1 MNKYNLLFKV
11 LIIYFAIQTNFAF
24 SSMQNKIVANVG
36 DEIISSFELK
46 NKIKSLLFLS
56 NQSFNQEN
64 INKAKNKAVQ
74 LLIDKKLKNGELKK
88 FEVKATTDGE
98 VNEYLNNVSSKY
110 NTNIQGLK
118 KIFKNNNIDFEL
130 YEEEIRIEFM
140 WQKFIFNLYKNQIN
154 LNNDEIDEELK
165 SIVQNK
171 KNIDEYKLAEIEIFS
186 KDNQSNKSEIQDIK
200 NKINEIGFENTATKF
215 SISSSALNGGDLG
228 WISSKSLSNKIYKIV
243 KKMSL
248 GDISEPLFQSN
259 TVLFIKLI
267 DKRSLKSSD
276 INLDDLKQKIINSKK
291 NELLI
296 LFSNNHLSKI
306 KNNALIQIKYE

>member
-24 SSMQNKIVANVG
+24 SSMQNKIVAHVE
-36 DEIISSFELK
+36 DQIITSFEVK

-56 NQSFNQEN
+56 NQSLSQEN
-64 INKAKNKAVQ
+64 INKAKQKAIQ
-74 LLIDKKLKNGELKK
+74 LLIDQKLKNGELKK

-98 VNEYLNNVSSKY
+98 VNNYLNNVSSKY
-110 NTNIQGLK
+110 NTNVQGLK
-118 KIFKNNNIDFEL
+118 KLLKNNDIDFEL
-130 YEEEIRIEFM
+130 YEEEIKIEFM
-140 WQKFIFNLYKNQIN
+140 WQQFIFNLYKNKIK
-154 LNNDEIDEELK
+154 LNNNEIDEELK

-186 KDNQSNKSEIQDIK
+186 KDNQNNKSEIQNIK
-200 NKINEIGFENTATKF
+200 NNINAVGFENTAVKF
-215 SISSSALNGGDLG
+215 SISSSALDGGDLG
-228 WISSKSLSNKIYKIV
+228 WINSQSLSNKIYKIV

-248 GDISEPLFQSN
+248 GDVSEPLFQSN
-259 TVLFIKLI
+259 TILFLKLV

-276 INLDDLKQKIINSKK
+276 INLNNLKQKIINSKK
-291 NELLI
+291 NELLS

-306 KNNALIQIKYE
+306 RNNALIQIKYE

>member
-11 LIIYFAIQTNFAF
+11 LIIYFTIQTNFAF
-24 SSMQNKIVANVG
+24 SSMQNKIVVNVG
-36 DEIISSFELK
+36 DQIISSFELK

-56 NQSFNQEN
+56 NQSLSQEN
-64 INKAKNKAVQ
+64 INKAKQKAIQ
-74 LLIDKKLKNGELKK
+74 LLIDQKLKNGELKK
-88 FEVKATTDGE
+88 FEVKATTGGE
-98 VNEYLNNVSSKY
+98 VNNYLNNVSSKY

-118 KIFKNNNIDFEL
+118 KLLKNNDIDFEL
-130 YEEEIRIEFM
+130 YEEEIKIEFM
-140 WQKFIFNLYKNQIN
+140 WQQFIFNLYKNQIN

-186 KDNQSNKSEIQDIK
+186 KDNQNNKSEIQDIK
-200 NKINEIGFENTATKF
+200 NNINAIGFEDTAVKF
-215 SISSSALNGGDLG
+215 SISSSALDGGDLG
-228 WISSKSLSNKIYKIV
+228 WINSQSLSNKIYKIV

-248 GDISEPLFQSN
+248 GDVSEPLFQSN
-259 TVLFIKLI
+259 TILFLKLV

-276 INLDDLKQKIINSKK
+276 INLNNLKQKIINSKK
-291 NELLI
+291 NELLS

-306 KNNALIQIKYE
+306 RNNALIQIKYE

>member
-24 SSMQNKIVANVG
+24 SSMQNKIVVHVE
-36 DEIISSFELK
+36 DQIITSFEVK

-56 NQSFNQEN
+56 NQSLSQEN
-64 INKAKNKAVQ
+64 INNAKQKAVQ
-74 LLIDKKLKNGELKK
+74 LLIDQKLKNEELKK
-88 FEVKATTDGE
+88 FEVQITTDGE
-98 VNEYLNNVSSKY
+98 INNYLNNVSSKY
-110 NTNIQGLK
+110 NTDIQGLK
-118 KIFKNNNIDFEL
+118 QLLKNNNIDFEL
-130 YEEEIRIEFM
+130 YKKEIQIEFM
-140 WQKFIFNLYKNQIN
+140 WQQFIFNLYKNKIK
-154 LNNDEIDEELK
+154 LNNNEIDEELK

-171 KNIDEYKLAEIEIFS
+171 KNIDEYKLAEIEILS
-186 KDNQSNKSEIQDIK
+186 KDNQNNKSEVQDMK

-243 KKMSL
+243 KKMSV
-248 GDISEPLFQSN
+248 GDISDPLFQSN
-259 TVLFIKLI
+259 TILFIKLI

-276 INLDDLKQKIINSKK
+276 INLDDLKQKIIDSKK
-291 NELLI
+291 NELLS

-306 KNNALIQIKYE
+306 RNNALIQIKYE